1 MVPRIRNIS
10 IVVLS
15 WLLLG
20 CGYHFPGGGVFPQGV
35 DRVFVEVLENR
46 TSETGI
52 ENIVTRNL
60 IDEFVLREQD
70 RLAGKI
76 DNADSILG
84 GAVSKV
90 TIHTISAK
98 GRDSAS
104 ERRVTIWV
112 DLKLTDKEGDLIW
125 AAKGLSDDQAYNVS
139 DDKNAT
145 ETNKRVAIN
154 LASRR
159 IAERAL
165 NRLTDDF

>member
-1 MVPRIRNIS
+1 
-10 IVVLS
+10 
-15 WLLLG
+15 
-20 CGYHFPGGGVFPQGV
+20 
-35 DRVFVEVLENR
+35 
-46 TSETGI
+46 
-52 ENIVTRNL
+52 
-60 IDEFVLREQD
+60 LREQD

-84 GAVSKV
+84 GAVSRV
-90 TIHTISAK
+90 SIHTISAK

-112 DLKLTDKEGDLIW
+112 DLKLTDKSGDVIW